1 MKLLTVLLKVRRKG
15 DKISVE
21 LVNYVFGSLQASTDA
36 VKGIKK
42 TLRKQMIFNKRLTA
56 FAIVISVYT
65 IAAEVKLYEQDK
77 KLEELGKE
85 IEGLK
90 RKKGE

>member
-1 MKLLTVLLKVRRKG
+1 M
-15 DKISVE
+15 VE

>member
-1 MKLLTVLLKVRRKG
+1 M
-15 DKISVE
+15 VE

-56 FAIVISVYT
+56 FAIVISAYT
-65 IAAEVKLYEQDK
+65 IAAEIKLYEQDK

>member
-1 MKLLTVLLKVRRKG
+1 M
-15 DKISVE
+15 VE
-21 LVNYVFGSLQASTDA
+21 MINYVFGSLQASTDA
-36 VKGIKK
+36 IKGIKK
-42 TLRKQMIFNKRLTA
+42 TLRNQMIFNKRLTA

-65 IAAEVKLYEQDK
+65 IAAEIKLYEQDK

-90 RKKGE
+90 RMKGE